1 MSANVRTRNAIPRQ
15 APWVDSN
22 VATSA
27 TAERMRPKWREA
39 VWIAFVVV
47 ALLAL
52 DLVEPWLYG
61 VVVPAAA
68 MAIAVVETAI
78 DRRPGLL
85 RRTIDRADLV
95 AVAALSIAVVGL
107 FRLAFGVFTT
117 ENTLGLFLSFGGAL
131 VLGVAGPVAYTVWI
145 RRRPLRALG
154 FGLHNLRTTVV
165 LALLFGSVQFAI
177 TLWGYG
183 LPRPRDWVPLL
194 VMALT
199 VGVFESIFFRG
210 FVQERLENSLGVGP
224 AILGAS
230 ILYALYH
237 VGYGM
242 RADEM
247 LFLFGLGVVYAISY
261 RLTQN
266 VLVLWPLLT
275 PLGSFF
281 AQLEA
286 GDLAGEL
293 PWASIAGF
301 ADVLGLMALALWLA
315 FRRERRFSTR
325 PNVLKNRW
333 STWT

>member
-1 MSANVRTRNAIPRQ
+1 
-15 APWVDSN
+15 
-22 VATSA
+22 
-27 TAERMRPKWREA
+27 
-39 VWIAFVVV
+39 
-47 ALLAL
+47 
-52 DLVEPWLYG
+52 
-61 VVVPAAA
+61 
-68 MAIAVVETAI
+68 
-78 DRRPGLL
+78 
-85 RRTIDRADLV
+85 
-95 AVAALSIAVVGL
+95 
-107 FRLAFGVFTT
+107 
-117 ENTLGLFLSFGGAL
+117 
-131 VLGVAGPVAYTVWI
+131 LGV
-145 RRRPLRALG
+145 G
-154 FGLHNLRTTVV
+154 FHNLRTTVV
-165 LALLFGSVQFAI
+165 LALVFASVQFAI

-210 FVQERLENSLGVGP
+210 FVQERLEESLGVGP

-247 LFLFGLGVVYAISY
+247 LFLFGLGVVYAIAY

-266 VLVLWPLLT
+266 VFVLWPLLT

-286 GDLAGEL
+286 GELAGEL

-301 ADVLGLMALALWLA
+301 VDVLGLMAFVIWLA
-315 FRRERRFSTR
+315 HRLERRRQREVLQHDRQREVGRDGRESPPKRLVR
-325 PNVLKNRW
+325 PMGGNTDQPTSRADGSHRPDRGRSYRLRRGTHDRSVGDRDRRP
-333 STWT
+333 

>member
-1 MSANVRTRNAIPRQ
+1 MSASMRTRDAIPRH
-15 APWVDSN
+15 APWIDSN

-27 TAERMRPKWREA
+27 TAERLQPTWREA

-52 DLVEPWLYG
+52 DVVEPWLYG

-68 MAIAVVETAI
+68 MAIAVAKGAI
-78 DRRPGLL
+78 DPRPWLL

-95 AVAALSIAVVGL
+95 AVAALYVAVVGL

-117 ENTLGLFLSFGGAL
+117 QNTLGLFLSFGGAL
-131 VLGVAGPVAYTVWI
+131 VLGVAGPVVYTVWI

-154 FGLHNLRTTVV
+154 VGFHNLRTTVV
-165 LALLFGSVQFAI
+165 LALVFASVQFAI

-210 FVQERLENSLGVGP
+210 FVQERLEESLGVGP

-247 LFLFGLGVVYAISY
+247 LFLFGLGVVYAIAY

-266 VLVLWPLLT
+266 VFVLWPLLT

-286 GDLAGEL
+286 GELAGEL

-301 ADVLGLMALALWLA
+301 VDVLGLMAFVIWLA
-315 FRRERRFSTR
+315 HRLERRRQREVLQHDRTR
-325 PNVLKNRW
+325 EVR
-333 STWT
+333 